1 MLRGQL
7 LRWCILLITLAKYT
21 ASFQVLIKTT
31 IAEDDQISEQWENFK
46 NKSYEIPLF
55 QKRYVT
61 IRTQLNDIQSKQ
73 FNRSV
78 VGFKFHVS
86 STNAIVADVRK
97 ELTPLTTP
105 TASTNAPTI
114 LLEDLYIGKYWST

>member
-21 ASFQVLIKTT
+21 SSFEVLIKTT
-31 IAEDDQISEQWENFK
+31 LADDDQTSEKWQDFK

-61 IRTQLNDIQSKQ
+61 IRTQLNDIQSKR

-86 STNAIVADVRK
+86 SINAVVADVRK

-105 TASTNAPTI
+105 TESINDPAI